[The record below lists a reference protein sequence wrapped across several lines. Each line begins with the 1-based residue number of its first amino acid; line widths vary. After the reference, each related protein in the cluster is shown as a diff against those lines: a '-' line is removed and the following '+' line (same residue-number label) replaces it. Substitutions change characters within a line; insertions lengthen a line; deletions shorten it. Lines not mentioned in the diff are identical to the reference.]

1 MSKAF
6 PGVVP
11 RRHHLVGIG
20 GIGMSGLAQLL
31 RHLGH
36 EVGGSDRA
44 LAAPEN
50 AALFAALRAQGIR
63 LFPQDGSFAAAGP
76 PDVLAYS
83 TAIEEDNPDFVA
95 APGVPRQHRSAALAA
110 ALGEFRGAV
119 TVAVTGSCGKT
130 TVTAWLAAA
139 LARLGHNPTM
149 LCGGHAAESRDA
161 DHPGNFRAGDG
172 RILVFEADE
181 SDKSLL
187 AYAPDHALVLNLGTD
202 HYPEAE
208 LVAVFR
214 QFLAQARR
222 GAVVGADVAAALGG
236 PDALPLPSRIFG
248 EADQGGRAAP
258 PPDGLTVRYTPG
270 RGGGPTAHF
279 ADGDL
284 RLPVPGRH
292 NALNAAAVRAMLEML
307 GHSPAEAMAGAAFFP
322 GVHRRFEDHGRSA
335 GGARVLDDYAHN
347 VEKIAAAIALAAE
360 MVPGRVFAA
369 FQPHG
374 FGPLGFMREP
384 LLATLSACLRPE
396 DRFILLPVYYAGGSS
411 SFVPTSA
418 EVAEDYRRRGLV
430 GCHDVPDRAAAAR
443 LLAEAGPDDA
453 ILVLGARD
461 NSLALWAENLGGHRP
476 PEPAP

>member
-1 MSKAF
+1 MNETS
-6 PGVVP
+6 PP
-11 RRHHLVGIG
+11 RRCHLVGIG

-36 EVGGSDRA
+36 EVSGSDRA
-44 LAAPEN
+44 LDAPEN
-50 AALFAALRAQGIR
+50 ADLFAALRAQGIR
-63 LFPQDGSFAAAGP
+63 LFPQDGSFAPAGP
-76 PDVLAYS
+76 VDALVYS
-83 TAIEEDNPDFVA
+83 TAIEEDNPDFLA
-95 APGVPRQHRSAALAA
+95 APAVPRWHRSTALAA
-110 ALGEFRGAV
+110 AIGELRDAV

-139 LARLGHNPTM
+139 LARLGHDPIM

-161 DHPGNFRAGDG
+161 SHPGNFRAGG
-172 RILVFEADE
+172 GKIFVFEADE

-222 GAVVGADVAAALGG
+222 SAIVGADVAAALG
-236 PDALPLPSRIFG
+236 DQATLPLPCRTFG
-248 EADQGGRAAP
+248 EAGRGHAAV
-258 PPDGLTVRYTPG
+258 PDLAVGYTPG
-270 RGGGPTAHF
+270 RQGGPTARF
-279 ADGDL
+279 ADGNL

-307 GHSPAEAMAGAAFFP
+307 GHSPAEAMAGTAFFP
-322 GVHRRFEDHGRSA
+322 GVHRRFEDHGRTA
-335 GGARVLDDYAHN
+335 RGAQVFDDYAHN
-347 VEKIAAAIALAAE
+347 VEKIAAAITLAAE
-360 MVPGRVFAA
+360 MVPGRVFAV

-374 FGPLGFMREP
+374 FGPLGFMRGP
-384 LLATLSACLRPE
+384 LFTTLGRCLRAH
-396 DRFILLPVYYAGGSS
+396 DRFIFLPVFYAGGSS
-411 SFVPTSA
+411 SFSPTSA
-418 EVAEDYRRRGLV
+418 EVVDEYRRRGLAE
-430 GCHDVPDRAAAAR
+430 CLQAPDRAAAAA

-461 NSLALWAENLGGHRP
+461 NSLAPWAESLARS
-476 PEPAP
+476 

>member
-1 MSKAF
+1 MSET
-6 PGVVP
+6 PPPPPP
-11 RRHHLVGIG
+11 RRCHLVGIG

-44 LAAPEN
+44 LDAPEN

-76 PDVLAYS
+76 ADALVYS
-83 TAIEEDNPDFVA
+83 TAIEEGNPDFLA
-95 APGVPRQHRSAALAA
+95 APATPRLHRSTALAA
-110 ALGEFRGAV
+110 ALGEFRDAV

-139 LARLGHNPTM
+139 LARLGHDPTM

-161 DHPGNFRAGDG
+161 RHPGNFRAGDG
-172 RILVFEADE
+172 KILVFEADE

-214 QFLAQARR
+214 QFLAQTRR

-236 PDALPLPSRIFG
+236 PSAMPLPCRTFG
-248 EADQGGRAAP
+248 EAESAAP
-258 PPDGLTVRYTPG
+258 APGCAHLRVGYTPG
-270 RGGGPTAHF
+270 RQGGPTAHF

-292 NALNAAAVRAMLEML
+292 NALNAAAVRATLEML
-307 GHSPAEAMAGAAFFP
+307 GHSPAEAMAGTAFFP
-322 GVHRRFEDHGRSA
+322 GVHRRFEDHGRTA
-335 GGARVLDDYAHN
+335 RGTRVLDDYAHN

-360 MVPGRVFAA
+360 MVPGRVFAV

-384 LLATLSACLRPE
+384 LLATLGSCLRAH
-396 DRFILLPVYYAGGSS
+396 DRFIFLPVFYAGGSS
-411 SFVPTSA
+411 SFAPTSA
-418 EVAEDYRRRGLV
+418 EVAEDYRRRGLA
-430 GCHDVPDRAAAAR
+430 GCRHAPDRAAAAA
-443 LLAEAGPDDA
+443 LLAEAGPGDA

-461 NSLALWAENLGGHRP
+461 NSLAPWAEDLARS
-476 PEPAP
+476 